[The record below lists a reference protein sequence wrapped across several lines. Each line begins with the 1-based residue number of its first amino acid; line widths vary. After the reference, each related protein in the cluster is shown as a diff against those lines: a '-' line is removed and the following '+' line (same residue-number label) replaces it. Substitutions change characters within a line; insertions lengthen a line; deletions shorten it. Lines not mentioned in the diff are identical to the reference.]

1 MNRRFLRPLTA
12 ILLAGGML
20 AATAVPVLAGT
31 NGSSTQLGAPPAST
45 CSVQLKVTAGA
56 PTGFWIFASNT
67 FNLQVT
73 SYTPCGPG
81 QPPTSCQVYI
91 TGAGP
96 APIEKSFSG
105 PCTLTGSQKAAI
117 GAWATAASNQYCTGT
132 GVTSVTCAISN
143 MLTALSSGNVVGT
156 LIAYTTGAMGLPF
169 YAQNGLTSWITTT
182 HQNALRNVYLVMAF
196 LGATVA
202 LLAAAFRVIA
212 DVGQRGTHV
221 GLLIIGAPVRLFF
234 ALVLIASF
242 FALAQWA
249 IPIFN
254 NLASGTYTAI
264 MSNGVEKIF
273 GVNGHMTVQ
282 AIVGVAGA
290 GIAGLLSI
298 IIALVMMIYL
308 FVMFLFRDVILVFS
322 MMIAPIAIGLGVYDH
337 KNDLVMMWRNLFIGG
352 LLMSLAGA
360 VGVGVT
366 FAIVGS
372 LLQTAATGVDWLMA
386 MIMMIGGLFFTTR
399 LMNTVM
405 RGSMSHRSPS
415 ELLVG
420 MGEGAILGMGIRKA
434 INHGSSTVAKA
445 RSGGAQ
451 KPPDGG
457 DGSPGA
463 GDGAPAPGKSN
474 YFDGGGGPPGAG
486 GSSPTGDFGVA
497 RFANPDTRKALGG
510 LPRGSVE
517 TALANDPQARSVIER
532 ATKYMDPSASLGE
545 RMSEMTHSGVHNKV
559 LNRMIETGTGKADL
573 LAGKPPTEVR
583 FNYNKDELDHLTVL
597 ADKAADEGG
606 K

>member
-1 MNRRFLRPLTA
+1 MRRTYLR
-12 ILLAGGML
+12 LASLGIAVGMMIAGAL
-20 AATAVPVLAGT
+20 PVLAGT
-31 NGSSTQLGAPPAST
+31 TGSSTQLGPPPAST
-45 CSVQLKVTAGA
+45 CSVQLQVTAGS
-56 PTGFWIFASNT
+56 PSGFWIFASNT

-81 QPPTSCQVYI
+81 QAPTSCQVYI

-96 APIEKSFSG
+96 APIEKTFSG
-105 PCTLTGSQKAAI
+105 PCTLTGSQKTAI
-117 GAWATAASNQYCTGT
+117 GAWATSAMNQYCTGT
-132 GVTSVTCAISN
+132 GLTAVTCAISN

-405 RGSMSHRSPS
+405 RGSMSHRSPAA
-415 ELLVG
+415 LLTG

-445 RSGGAQ
+445 RAGQSGDVSNSAITASREETAAAQ
-451 KPPDGG
+451 EEGVAKTQLGER
-457 DGSPGA
+457 A
-463 GDGAPAPGKSN
+463 GAPAG
-474 YFDGGGGPPGAG
+474 
-486 GSSPTGDFGVA
+486 
-497 RFANPDTRKALGG
+497 
-510 LPRGSVE
+510 
-517 TALANDPQARSVIER
+517 TALAA
-532 ATKYMDPSASLGE
+532 ASLNTQQALSALPEGALE
-545 RMSEMTHSGVHNKV
+545 TSLMHDVGAQQVIAAATAYMGPGVSFQGRVAEMVSNPHHAVV
-559 LNRMIETGTGKADL
+559 LNRMIENGVGKAQLLSGVDPQKVNYSYSDAEMSSLMVNAHKAARMAQKDL
-573 LAGKPPTEVR
+573 LS
-583 FNYNKDELDHLTVL
+583 
-597 ADKAADEGG
+597 
-606 K
+606 